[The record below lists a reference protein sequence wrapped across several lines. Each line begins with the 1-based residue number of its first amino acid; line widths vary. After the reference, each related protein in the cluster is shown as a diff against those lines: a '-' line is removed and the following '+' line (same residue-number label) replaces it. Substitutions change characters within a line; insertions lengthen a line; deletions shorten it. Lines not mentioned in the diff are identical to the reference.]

1 MKPPNQEKGQQV
13 KLGRN
18 KILTLKKNQ
27 IKSESE
33 PRRSE
38 RIKLARRVVK
48 LGGVEYFLNLL
59 RSGDAYTFTTPA
71 RFPFTPFP
79 RIKKDNPQQK
89 WFP

>member
-38 RIKLARRVVK
+38 RIESARRVVK
-48 LGGVEYFLNLL
+48 LGGVEYF
-59 RSGDAYTFTTPA
+59 
-71 RFPFTPFP
+71 
-79 RIKKDNPQQK
+79 
-89 WFP
+89 